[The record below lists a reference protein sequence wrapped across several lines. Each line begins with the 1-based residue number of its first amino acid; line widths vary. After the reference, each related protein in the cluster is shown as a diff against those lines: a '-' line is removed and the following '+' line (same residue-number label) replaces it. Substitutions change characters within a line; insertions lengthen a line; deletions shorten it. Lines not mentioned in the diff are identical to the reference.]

1 MNDKNLRSVDLN
13 LLVVLDVLLEEKHIT
28 KAAERLNITQSA
40 MSKSFAR
47 IKEMFD
53 DPILDRVAG
62 GYELTVR
69 AARLVNPVKDTLTDI
84 QEIINS
90 ISFEPKTTKRTFII
104 NTLDHIELIVSD
116 KYMKLLEEESPNSK
130 IIFMSRNSYAFDH
143 LIKGNCD
150 VILAAKPNH
159 CPADVVIEE
168 LYKDRLVCIVDK
180 EHPLANKPISLDDFL
195 SFPHCILKTDF
206 DDPMVDIALA
216 KINKS
221 RRITKE
227 SPHFVASITSLKGT
241 NMIISVPEASA
252 QAADK
257 LVDFVTNELPFEV
270 PELSMCMMWHKR
282 NQDRTGHIWFREQL
296 KSSFQTI

>member
-1 MNDKNLRSVDLN
+1 MNSRNLRSVDLN
-13 LLVVLDVLLEEKHIT
+13 LLVMLDVLLEEKHIT

-40 MSKSFAR
+40 MSKSFVR
-47 IKEMFD
+47 LKEMFD
-53 DPILDRVAG
+53 DPILDRVSG
-62 GYELTVR
+62 EYELTVK
-69 AARLVNPVKDTLTDI
+69 AARLVNPVKEVLNDI
-84 QEIINS
+84 QEIIDS
-90 ISFEPKTTKRTFII
+90 ISFQPKTTKRTFII

-143 LIKGNCD
+143 LVKGNCD
-150 VILAAKPNH
+150 VILAVKPNH
-159 CPADVVIEE
+159 CPEDIVVEE
-168 LYKDRLVCIVDK
+168 LYKDRLICIIDK
-180 EHPLANKPISLDDFL
+180 EHPLANKPMSLDGFL

-216 KINKS
+216 KINKT

-227 SPHFVASITSLKGT
+227 SPNFVASISSLKGT
-241 NMIISVPEASA
+241 NMIISVPESSA

-270 PELSMCMMWHKR
+270 PEITMSMMWHKR
-282 NQDRTGHIWFREQL
+282 NQDRQGHVWFREQL
-296 KSSFQTI
+296 KSSFQDN